1 MRDVIT
7 QNYSFDEKNFLLE
20 KRKQKIALEISVF
33 RKLAHVEQVFGGCGS
48 VLTKVYHRQ
57 DATQR
62 TCRQLKMAKR

>member
-1 MRDVIT
+1 MVVHLPLEWLKVRDVIT

-48 VLTKVYHRQ
+48 VLT
-57 DATQR
+57 
-62 TCRQLKMAKR
+62 